1 MSRDKKKEAGVVAK
15 KVPSDYQSGKG
26 RSAKAEVDLFAKKT
40 GKNGK

>member
-1 MSRDKKKEAGVVAK
+1 MSRDKKKEAGVNK

-26 RSAKAEVDLFAKKT
+26 KSAKVETDLFAKKP